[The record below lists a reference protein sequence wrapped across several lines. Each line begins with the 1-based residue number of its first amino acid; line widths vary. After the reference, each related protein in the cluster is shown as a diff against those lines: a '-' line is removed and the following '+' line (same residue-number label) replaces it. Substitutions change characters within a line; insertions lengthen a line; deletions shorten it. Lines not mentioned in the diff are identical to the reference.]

1 MTYHFKDEGAE
12 AGANNGLNEEARSVL
27 QAWVMTLPLRAQG
40 TLLTAVRGCDLTP
53 KFPLDSLERRIVAA
67 LRYSFLV
74 PADAREVDAEP
85 GCFFSREVPQDFK
98 PSALGHYPLHWV
110 THVMHAAEVLAYY
123 HPSYPLATKWLNVY
137 KRLAY
142 SLHVMPET
150 AAECHARLTEDRVA
164 AGNIVG

>member
-1 MTYHFKDEGAE
+1 MMTYRSE
-12 AGANNGLNEEARSVL
+12 AGTNNGRDVGEDPQSVL
-27 QAWVMTLPLRAQG
+27 QVWVMTLPLRAQG

-53 KFPLDSLERRIVAA
+53 KFPLDSLERRLVAA
-67 LRYSFLV
+67 LRWSFLV

-85 GCFFSREVPQDFK
+85 GCFFSRHIPQDFK

-110 THVMHAAEVLAYY
+110 THVAHAAEVLAYY
-123 HPSYPLATKWLNVY
+123 HPSYPTAEAWLRVY
-137 KRLAY
+137 KLLCH
-142 SLHVMPET
+142 SLHMTPET